1 MYGYYCHKIP
11 LALAR
16 VIVCACVCFSGK
28 HVSERIFEEP
38 LKSRTFWS
46 RKCNFIVYDTNIYL
60 WVRAAEVNI
69 FGIVVT
75 IVRFIS

>member
-1 MYGYYCHKIP
+1 MC
-11 LALAR
+11 
-16 VIVCACVCFSGK
+16 VCVCAGSGK
-28 HVSERIFEEP
+28 HACVSGHIYEEP

-46 RKCNFIVYDTNIYL
+46 RKCNFIVYDTAIYL

-75 IVRFIS
+75 IVRLIS